1 MCVCVQL
8 PAKGLPLCPP
18 PRHSQLTPSPPF
30 MAQGSG
36 WAACGVC
43 MCCVCVCVCVGWGME
58 VGGDIS
64 ELILG
69 SLFIGGDTGDAV
81 CTEQA
86 WDLCL
91 WSKSALVSGQSQCE
105 EVRVD
110 TFLSICQSLSRTC
123 SIRTL
128 HSLNQKGEPEG
139 LDCFIFSNTPRVYFT
154 NTITGKFHM
163 RFLSFTTGMR

>member
-1 MCVCVQL
+1 MCVCAAACQGPSFVSPL
-8 PAKGLPLCPP
+8 PAILNSRLLLHSWLKAADGLLVVC
-18 PRHSQLTPSPPF
+18 
-30 MAQGSG
+30 
-36 WAACGVC
+36 ACV
-43 MCCVCVCVCVGWGME
+43 VLCVCVCVGWGME
-58 VGGDIS
+58 GGGDIS

-81 CTEQA
+81 CTEQG

-91 WSKSALVSGQSQCE
+91 RSKSALVSGQGQCE

-139 LDCFIFSNTPRVYFT
+139 LDCFIFSNTARVYFT

-163 RFLSFTTGMR
+163 TFLSFTTGMR